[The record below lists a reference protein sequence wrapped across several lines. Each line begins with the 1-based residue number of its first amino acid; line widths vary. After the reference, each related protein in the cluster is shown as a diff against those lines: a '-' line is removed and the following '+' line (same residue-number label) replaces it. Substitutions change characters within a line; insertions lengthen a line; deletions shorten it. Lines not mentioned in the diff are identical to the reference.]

1 MVFKMTDIED
11 IVKFQKEFD
20 KNHEWLDEYD
30 AHDDKFF
37 ERLQYATIALA
48 GEVGEFSNFL
58 KKMMRE
64 RKLSGR
70 ADGVHLASMK
80 EELIDVFIY
89 LIILSIILKVNI
101 PETYYKKMEFNDKK
115 YKKFERS

>member
-1 MVFKMTDIED
+1 MADIEEL
-11 IVKFQKEFD
+11 VKFQKEFD
-20 KNHEWLDEYD
+20 KNHGWLNEYD

-58 KKMMRE
+58 KKILRE
-64 RKLSGR
+64 RKLNDR
-70 ADGVHLASMK
+70 IDDTHMAAMK

-89 LIILSIILKVNI
+89 LIILSIILKIDI
-101 PETYYKKMEFNDKK
+101 PKIYYEKMEFNEKK
-115 YKKFERS
+115 YKKFEKSM